1 MFAAPTR
8 SPRKPKGSGAERRE
22 EILDHALKLFSE
34 YGVHTVTTR
43 QIAAAVG
50 ISQPSL
56 YAYFPTKQALVQE
69 VSARAFQALAS
80 RMQQVSHAL
89 RGVRRIEALARVYID
104 FGLEQPD
111 AYRVAFMLEPTRS
124 NEPCQPDA
132 ILKAGLSAFDGLRQA
147 MAAELGEGRSDEQ
160 IDLLAQS
167 FWAATHGLV
176 SLLIARPN
184 FPWCDRKALIEF
196 HLGQMLKSL

>member
-1 MFAAPTR
+1 MIAASVR

-56 YAYFPTKQALVQE
+56 YAYFPTKQALVEE
-69 VSARAFQALAS
+69 VSARAFQALSS
-80 RMQQVSHAL
+80 RMQQVSHTL

-124 NEPCQPDA
+124 SEPGQPDP
-132 ILKAGLSAFDGLRQA
+132 ILQAGLSAFDGLRQA
-147 MAAELGEGRSDEQ
+147 VAVELGEGRTDEQ

-184 FPWCDRKALIEF
+184 FPWCDREALIEF
-196 HLGQMLKSL
+196 HLKRLAAGF

>member
-1 MFAAPTR
+1 MFAASVR

-34 YGVHTVTTR
+34 YGVQTVTTR
-43 QIAAAVG
+43 QIAGAVG

-56 YAYFPTKQALVQE
+56 YAYFPTKQALVEE
-69 VSARAFQALAS
+69 VSARAFQALSS
-80 RMQQVSHAL
+80 RMQQVSHTL
-89 RGVRRIEALARVYID
+89 RGVRRIEALARVYIE

-124 NEPCQPDA
+124 NEPCGPDP
-132 ILKAGLSAFDGLRQA
+132 ILKAGLGAFDGLRQA
-147 MAAELGEGRSDEQ
+147 MAAELGGGLTDEQ
-160 IDLLAQS
+160 INLRAQS

-184 FPWCDRKALIEF
+184 FPW
-196 HLGQMLKSL
+196 

>member
-1 MFAAPTR
+1 MFAPAVR
-8 SPRKPKGSGAERRE
+8 SPRKPKGSGGERRE
-22 EILDHALKLFSE
+22 EILVHALKLFSE
-34 YGVHTVTTR
+34 HGVHTVTTR
-43 QIAAAVG
+43 QIAASVG

-56 YAYFPTKQALVQE
+56 YAYFPTKQALVEE
-69 VSARAFQALAS
+69 VTTRAFSALAM

-89 RGVRRIEALARVYID
+89 HGVQRIEALARVYIE

-111 AYRVAFMLEPTRS
+111 AYRVAFMLEPIRS
-124 NEPCQPDA
+124 NEACQPDA
-132 ILKAGLSAFDGLRQA
+132 ILKAGLGAFDGLRKA
-147 MAAELGEGRSDEQ
+147 MAAELGEGRTDEQ
-160 IDLLAQS
+160 INLLAQS

-184 FPWCDRKALIEF
+184 FPWCDRHALIEF

>member
-1 MFAAPTR
+1 MFAASVR

-34 YGVHTVTTR
+34 YGVQTVTTR

-56 YAYFPTKQALVQE
+56 YAYFPTKQALVEE
-69 VSARAFQALAS
+69 VSARAFQALSS

-89 RGVRRIEALARVYID
+89 RGVRRIEALARVYIE

-111 AYRVAFMLEPTRS
+111 AYRVAFMLEPTRLG
-124 NEPCQPDA
+124 EPCRPDP
-132 ILKAGLSAFDGLRQA
+132 ILKAGLGAFDGLRQA
-147 MAAELGEGRSDEQ
+147 MAAELGEGRTDEQ
-160 IDLLAQS
+160 INLLAQS

-184 FPWCDRKALIEF
+184 FPWCDRIMLIEF
-196 HLGQMLKSL
+196 HLGQILKGL

>member
-1 MFAAPTR
+1 MFAASAR

-56 YAYFPTKQALVQE
+56 YAYFPTKQALVEE
-69 VSARAFQALAS
+69 VSARAFQALSS
-80 RMQQVSHAL
+80 RTQQVSHTL
-89 RGVRRIEALARVYID
+89 RGVHRLDALARVYIN

-124 NEPCQPDA
+124 NESCRHDP
-132 ILKAGLSAFDGLRQA
+132 ILQAGLSAFDGLRQA
-147 MAAELGEGRSDEQ
+147 VAVELGEGRSDEQ

-184 FPWCDRKALIEF
+184 FPWCDREALIEF
-196 HLGQMLKSL
+196 HLKRLAAGL